1 MAKAI
6 ASGDSRLMR
15 KAGLESEIARLR
27 RQQAAHMDD
36 QHAIRR
42 QIRDARH
49 DQTHAEA
56 RSAAITADL
65 ARRTPTRGDAFI
77 MDIEGRTITQRRTA
91 GASLLTKIR
100 VAARERTRRTWM
112 VGRIGGFDLT
122 CAIRAGGPD
131 GRLEPALM
139 LERTG
144 FAQSIGIDSETTQ
157 AGLIAR
163 LEHVLDRMDA
173 DLLEQRRRA
182 IDAKTRL
189 TGYEPHLGETFPLQ
203 AELDDKLAQL
213 SDIEADLA
221 SPEGMVDENRPAE
234 VPSV

>member
-1 MAKAI
+1 
-6 ASGDSRLMR
+6 MR

-49 DQTHAEA
+49 DKTHAEA

-65 ARRTPTRGDAFI
+65 VRRTPTRGDAFV
-77 MDIEGRTITQRRTA
+77 MEVEGRTLTQRRIA

-100 VAARERTRRTWM
+100 LAARERTRRTWT

-122 CAIRAGGPD
+122 CAIQAGGPD
-131 GRLEPALM
+131 GRLETALT
-139 LERTG
+139 LERAD
-144 FAQSIGIDSETTQ
+144 FSHSIGIDAETTP
-157 AGLIAR
+157 AGLVAR
-163 LEHVLDRMDA
+163 LEHVLDRMDI

-182 IDAKTRL
+182 NDAKTRL
-189 TGYEPHLGETFPLQ
+189 AGYEPRLGETFPLQ
-203 AELDDKLAQL
+203 GELDDKLAQL
-213 SDIEADLA
+213 FGIEADLA
-221 SPEGMVDENRPAE
+221 HPEALMPNEAGPAQ
-234 VPSV
+234 PMAAAA